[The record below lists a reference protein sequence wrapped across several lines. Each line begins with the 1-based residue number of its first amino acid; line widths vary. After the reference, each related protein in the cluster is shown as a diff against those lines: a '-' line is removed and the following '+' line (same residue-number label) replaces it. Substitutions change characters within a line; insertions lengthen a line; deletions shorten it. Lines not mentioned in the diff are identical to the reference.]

1 MYESFYGL
9 KEKPFRTVAD
19 PGYLYLSPK
28 HQQALTFLEYGFMED
43 AGIVLL
49 TGEAGSGKTTLIRFI
64 LQALKQIRKGIL
76 PGVVFNVNFSGGA
89 EIVDIVLQSFGLAPK
104 ENKTQS
110 LEKFQAFLREKQGE
124 GQKPWLIIDEAQ
136 NLSREALEEVRM
148 FSNLQSDEQALLH
161 ILLVGQHEL
170 RARLRQPDLGSFSQ
184 RIAVHYHIEPL
195 TAGEVKEYIGYRL
208 NKAGGGRTDIFEP
221 EAVGLIFQASGGIPR
236 TINLLCDAA
245 LVYGFGYELQKI
257 GIQVIEQVLADKGG
271 MGLAS
276 AAGTGVAPGGE
287 TKPGDGTDNGLR
299 ERIEALEARVG
310 RLQKLV
316 ETHVAELDKR
326 AKGFREDFAHRLR
339 GLLLSER
346 TRSDRLLIHYTALR
360 EKYRGLAEKQTDEP
374 HPKK

>member
-64 LQALKQIRKGIL
+64 LLTLKQMGKGIL
-76 PGVVFNVNFSGGA
+76 PAVVFNVNFSGGA
-89 EIVDIVLQSFGLAPK
+89 EIVDIVLQSFGLTPK
-104 ENKTQS
+104 ESKSQS
-110 LEKFQAFLREKQGE
+110 LEEFHAFLRARQGE
-124 GQKPWLIIDEAQ
+124 GKKVWLIIDEAQ

-148 FSNLQSDEQALLH
+148 FSNLQSDEQPLLH
-161 ILLVGQHEL
+161 IVLVGQPEL

-195 TAGEVKEYIGYRL
+195 TADEVKEYIGYRL
-208 NKAGGGRTDIFEP
+208 NKAGGRTDIFKP

-245 LVYGFGYELQKI
+245 LVYGFGYELEKI
-257 GIQVIEQVLADKGG
+257 GIHVVEQVLVDKGG

-276 AAGTGVAPGGE
+276 AAGVEVGQGGE
-287 TKPGDGTDNGLR
+287 TKPGDETDNGLR
-299 ERIEALEARVG
+299 ERIETLEARVG
-310 RLQKLV
+310 RLQDLL
-316 ETHVAELDKR
+316 ETHVAELDR
-326 AKGFREDFAHRLR
+326 WAKGFRKDLIDRLR
-339 GLLLSER
+339 ELLLSER
-346 TRSDRLLIHYTALR
+346 ERSDRLLVQYTALR
-360 EKYRGLAEKQTDEP
+360 EKYRGLAEKEADEP
-374 HPKK
+374 QSEK